1 MFWKFQSFSLRGCY
15 IFKPVL
21 LTGRSAA
28 QGLVTNLTLASDT
41 LSGWTMFSLSIDE
54 AVSRGLLFEPKATEA
69 PQPTAFSLPTFYQG
83 SFVIADGIPDLP
95 QDTYI
100 KLPKWRKACHPS
112 KTLRRA
118 FIIIFFIAMLK

>member
-1 MFWKFQSFSLRGCY
+1 MFSKFQSFSLFGYR

-21 LTGRSAA
+21 LTGYSAA
-28 QGLVTNLTLASDT
+28 QGLVSNLTLGSNT

-54 AVSRGLLFEPKATEA
+54 AVSQGLLVETEATEA

-83 SFVIADGIPDLP
+83 SFTIPGGIPDLP

-100 KLPKWRKACHPS
+100 QLPNWRKACHP
-112 KTLRRA
+112 
-118 FIIIFFIAMLK
+118 